1 MTGELHPNAQRTRI
15 GDPGRRTALITG
27 ASAGIGR
34 AFAEVFAA
42 NGFDLVLTARRE
54 ERLRAVAA
62 TLEAAY
68 GTRVHVRP
76 ADLAERRTPSLLVD
90 TLAHDGITIDALVN
104 NAGYAIPGSF
114 AQTDWQRQ
122 SDFLQVMVVAVAEL
136 THRLLPGMI
145 DRRYGRIIN
154 VSSLVGMLPAAPGH
168 TLYAAS
174 KAFVIRF
181 SESLA
186 HEVARY
192 GVHVTAVCPGFTYSE
207 FHDITGTRDT
217 VSQLPSF
224 MWLDA
229 PTVAQQGFE
238 AVMAGRPVYVTGR
251 VNRAIA
257 VLGRLLPYPLVTA
270 VNKRIGKR
278 YRKT

>member
-1 MTGELHPNAQRTRI
+1 MTGE
-15 GDPGRRTALITG
+15 RRTALITG

-54 ERLRAVAA
+54 DRLRAVAA
-62 TLEAAY
+62 ALETRH

-76 ADLAERRTPSLLVD
+76 ADLAERRTPSLLVER
-90 TLAHDGITIDALVN
+90 LAHDGILVDALVN
-104 NAGYAIPGSF
+104 NAGYAVPGTF
-114 AQTDWQRQ
+114 VRTDWQRQ
-122 SDFLQVMVVAVAEL
+122 SDLLQVMVVAVAEL

-154 VSSLVGMLPAAPGH
+154 VASLVGMLPAAPGH

-181 SESLA
+181 SESLS

-192 GVHVTAVCPGFTYSE
+192 DVHVTAVCPGFTYSE
-207 FHDITGTRDT
+207 FHDVAGTRDT
-217 VSQLPSF
+217 VSGLPSF

-229 PTVAQQGFE
+229 DDVARQGFD
-238 AVMAGRPVYVTGR
+238 AVMAGTPVYVTGR

-257 VLGRLLPYPLVTA
+257 MLGRLLPYPLVTA
-270 VNKRIGKR
+270 VNRRVAKR